1 MTDEFSVV
9 DLANSGKHSTQLLT
23 TTRALQDDREDD
35 QREGK
40 RANKICTTNIVKTQ
54 YSNG

>member
-9 DLANSGKHSTQLLT
+9 DLANSGEHSRQLLT
-23 TTRALQDDREDD
+23 TTRALQDY

-40 RANKICTTNIVKTQ
+40 RANKICTTNIVITQ
-54 YSNG
+54 YGNG

>member
-9 DLANSGKHSTQLLT
+9 DLANSGKHSKQLLT
-23 TTRALQDDREDD
+23 TTRALQDD